1 MKKTITK
8 IALFVIICITAISC
22 SITKDL
28 NQGNLILRSN
38 EIFINGSKLKTDSL
52 SPLLAQKK
60 NNYII
65 GFPLAAKL
73 FQSSKVNSD
82 SIFNKW
88 INKKVNRKKRLNSIL
103 SKKQVLQLNSYY
115 ENLNNWKKNNGEKLE
130 IIDSVKTNI
139 SIENLKSYYNNNGY
153 FNSKISSKTI
163 INQNN
168 NKFGKVVY
176 NIKTGNQYALD
187 SVSTNIESKVL
198 DSIFSSENNK
208 SILKPNTYFNTKKF
222 ELERNRIDKLFKN
235 SGIYNFQINS
245 VSFKIN
251 LDTTNLNF
259 KIKCLVICMHCC
271 LVL

>member
-1 MKKTITK
+1 VKKTITK

-88 INKKVNRKKRLNSIL
+88 INKKVNRKK
-103 SKKQVLQLNSYY
+103 
-115 ENLNNWKKNNGEKLE
+115 
-130 IIDSVKTNI
+130 KT
-139 SIENLKSYYNNNGY
+139 
-153 FNSKISSKTI
+153 
-163 INQNN
+163 
-168 NKFGKVVY
+168 
-176 NIKTGNQYALD
+176 
-187 SVSTNIESKVL
+187 
-198 DSIFSSENNK
+198 
-208 SILKPNTYFNTKKF
+208 
-222 ELERNRIDKLFKN
+222 
-235 SGIYNFQINS
+235 
-245 VSFKIN
+245 
-251 LDTTNLNF
+251 
-259 KIKCLVICMHCC
+259 
-271 LVL
+271 